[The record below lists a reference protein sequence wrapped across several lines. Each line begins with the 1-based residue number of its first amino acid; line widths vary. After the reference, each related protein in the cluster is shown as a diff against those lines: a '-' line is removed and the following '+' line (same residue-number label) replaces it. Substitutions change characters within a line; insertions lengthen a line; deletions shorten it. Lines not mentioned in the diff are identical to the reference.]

1 MRALALFA
9 FLALTI
15 GPAAAY
21 EPTGNAIADTLLRSV
36 ERAGFADAR
45 VASAEREGTTLV
57 LTGLEGGGKDNDKRV
72 RIARTTITEPL
83 VNANNDLVASAIAYE
98 DIAMTDEAGEPT
110 ATIALVRLTAVR
122 LPGAAGG
129 TPTETSD
136 FLGEFD
142 SIAVDGLIARSPE
155 GEEIGFDALRATFAT
170 RDDGTAAGEFALE
183 GLVFALDLFDEPT
196 AGEIRA
202 LGYDALTVSLEG
214 KGTWRRDSGRAIL
227 DNARLAIAGM
237 GAVEIAG
244 GANGLTPSTLA
255 ALQAGGL
262 DFARLLEVLSSVS
275 LTGLTVAIEDG
286 GLTDR
291 LIGTLA
297 GELDRAQVVTKLTD
311 ALALP
316 LAQLGDPAF
325 AQSALDAARGF
336 LTEPGRLTVAATPAA
351 EISALQVIGAAML
364 NPQLLPSLLS
374 ITITH
379 E

>member
-9 FLALTI
+9 LLALTI

-45 VASAEREGTTLV
+45 VASAERDGTTLV
-57 LTGLEGGGKDNDKRV
+57 LTGLEGGTDTDKRV
-72 RIARTTITEPL
+72 RIARTTITDPL

-98 DIAMTDEAGEPT
+98 SIAMTDAAGEPT
-110 ATIALVRLTAVR
+110 ATIALVRLTSVR
-122 LPGAAGG
+122 LPGAAG
-129 TPTETSD
+129 TVPTDTSD

-142 SIAVDGLIARSPE
+142 SIDVEGLIARSPE
-155 GEEIGFDALRATFAT
+155 GEEIGFDALSATFAT

-183 GLVFALDLFDEPT
+183 GLVFALDLFEEPT

-202 LGYDALTVSLEG
+202 LGYNALTVSIEG
-214 KGTWRRDSGRAIL
+214 AGTWRRDSGRAVL
-227 DNARLAIAGM
+227 DNARLSIAGM

-244 GANGLTPSTLA
+244 AANGLTQPTLE

-275 LTGLTVAIEDG
+275 LTGLTVALEDG

-297 GELDRAQVVTKLTD
+297 GELDRAQVVSRLTD
-311 ALALP
+311 ALAVP

-325 AQSALDAARGF
+325 AQSALVAARGF
-336 LTEPGRLTVAATPAA
+336 LTEPGRLTVAAKPTA
-351 EISALQVIGAAML
+351 EVSALQVIGAAML
-364 NPQLLPSLLS
+364 NPQLLPTMLS
-374 ITITH
+374 ITVTH